1 LCTNRDE
8 KDPDCKEHTLKFLE
22 IGVMTVTTVVDKK
35 ALVVI
40 RTVTGEITFEEI
52 RSSYES
58 VCSHSDFQENMNS
71 IWDLRDADAS
81 KFDSQEVIKIARYF
95 ETQTKNRTRYKVAV
109 IVSRNLE
116 YGLSKKYQVAA
127 ADLPAKIGIFS
138 TLEEAKKWVAESD

>member
-1 LCTNRDE
+1 MCTNRDE
-8 KDPDCKEHTLKFLE
+8 KDPDGKEHILKFLV
-22 IGVMTVTTVVDKK
+22 ISVMTVNTVVDKK

-52 RSSYES
+52 KSSYES
-58 VCSHSDFQENMNS
+58 VCSHPDFKENMNS
-71 IWDLRDADAS
+71 IWDIRAADAS

-109 IVSRNLE
+109 IVSRDLE

-127 ADLPAKIGIFS
+127 ADLPAKIGIFIDF
-138 TLEEAKKWVAESD
+138 EEAKKWVMGSD